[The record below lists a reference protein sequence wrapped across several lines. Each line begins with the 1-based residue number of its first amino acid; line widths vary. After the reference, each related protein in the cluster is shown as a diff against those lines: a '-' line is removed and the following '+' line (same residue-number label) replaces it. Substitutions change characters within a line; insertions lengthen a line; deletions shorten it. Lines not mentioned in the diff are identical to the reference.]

1 MAHTVLPDHRASWL
15 APLSRQTHLRYQ
27 AGMAITLTSL
37 RDLGGL
43 GFDTI
48 IDARAPAEFAEDHLP
63 GAISLPVLDDS
74 ERARVGTIYKQVSPF
89 SARKIGGALVA
100 RNVAAHLEQGLAD
113 KGGGW
118 RPLVY
123 CWRGG
128 QRSGAFAT
136 ILAQVGWRAE
146 TLVGGYK
153 SWRRLVVAQ
162 LHETDIS
169 SPMVVLDGNTGSG
182 KTELLALLAA
192 RGMQVI
198 DLEALANHRG
208 SLFGGRSGGQPS
220 QKLFE
225 NRLAQALAWLDP
237 ARPVVVEAE
246 SSKVGDRVVPSKLWA
261 AMCAAPRVTIHA
273 PLAARADY
281 LVRAYSDMSANGAEL
296 AATLEKLRPLHAAAV
311 IADWHAMAAAG
322 RTHDLAAGLMQRH
335 YDPRYGKSRT
345 GKGRNDQEIAVADLS
360 PATLAALAGQIEA
373 AVLQLTGQHDFA
385 R

>member
-37 RDLGGL
+37 RDLGGR

-89 SARKIGGALVA
+89 TARKIGAALVA
-100 RNVAAHLEQGLAD
+100 RNVAAHLEQALAD

-118 RPLVY
+118 RPMVY

-128 QRSGAFAT
+128 QRSGSFAT
-136 ILAQVGWRAE
+136 ILSQVGWRAE

-153 SWRRLVVAQ
+153 SWRRLVVQQ
-162 LHETDIS
+162 LHETDVS
-169 SPMVVLDGNTGSG
+169 SPMVVLDGNTGSA

-208 SLFGGRSGGQPS
+208 SLFGGRIGGQPS

-225 NRLAQALAWLDP
+225 NRLAQALARLDP

-246 SSKVGDRVVPSKLWA
+246 SSKVGDRVLPSKLWA
-261 AMCAAPRVTIHA
+261 AMVAAPRITIRA
-273 PLAARADY
+273 PAAARADY
-281 LVRAYSDMSANGAEL
+281 LVRAYGDMIADRAQLANAID
-296 AATLEKLRPLHAAAV
+296 KLRPLHAAEV
-311 IADWHAMAAAG
+311 IDGWHARAASG
-322 RTHDLAAGLMQRH
+322 QFRDLAADLMVHH
-335 YDPRYGKSRT
+335 YDPRYSKSRA
-345 GKGRNDQEIAVADLS
+345 GKGPTDRVIATPDLS
-360 PATLAALAGQIEA
+360 PPALEALAAAVEA
-373 AVLQLTGQHDFA
+373 AALQLVA
-385 R
+385 VR